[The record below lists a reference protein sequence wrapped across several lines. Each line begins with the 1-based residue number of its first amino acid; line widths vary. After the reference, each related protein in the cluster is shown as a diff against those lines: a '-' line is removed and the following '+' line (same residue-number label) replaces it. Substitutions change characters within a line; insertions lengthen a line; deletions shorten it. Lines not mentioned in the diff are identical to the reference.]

1 MHTARIRRIAVDR
14 AGRWAVTASV
24 DKTARVWDLRTGAL
38 LQVLRVPVAE
48 GDEGKLY
55 AVALSPDGE
64 LVALGG
70 YTSPDGLNTSIYL
83 FDRASGRLLQ
93 RLSGLPNV
101 VFHLA
106 FSADGRR
113 LAAALGEGGIRVYG
127 ATGQGAWAQV
137 AADGDYGAD
146 SYSVEFDAAG
156 RLLATS
162 LDGELR
168 LYGAGG
174 SGRLQPLVRRAA
186 PGGKQPF
193 SARFSP
199 DGRRIAVG
207 FADSTAVA
215 LLDGASL
222 EPLAPADTS
231 AFTNGNLGR
240 VAWSADGRRLLAA
253 GLYNQNGSIPLV
265 VWPAG
270 GGPPQQLPLGLGNTV
285 MDLRPLADGRLVYAG
300 ADPAWGVLDPQL
312 GRTQVFAGPPLLDH
326 RSPDESGRPS
336 PDGYKAF
343 RQAPD
348 GRWVEFRA
356 VSRSAQGPTARL
368 VRFDL
373 AQRRLLLPGAAAPG
387 GLAPRTTGLPIEGWQ
402 NTTSPTLAG
411 KPLQLEPNEASRSL
425 AISAIGSAFAL
436 GSEWAVRFFEAD
448 GTQRWRTSTPGIA
461 WLVNLSADGRFVLA
475 ALGNG
480 TIRWYRTRAEGSGPA
495 GSEALALF
503 VHPDLK
509 RWILWTPEGFYDAS
523 PGGAELFGYHLN
535 NGRDQAGS
543 FIRAS
548 QLQQK
553 FFRPDL
559 IARRLGG
566 TADDEAAIARAVA
579 EVGDVRTTLSTA
591 SLPPRLRLL
600 SQRTLP
606 DGDIEIT
613 YELNDQGG
621 GLGPVELRLD
631 GAVLEGRADP
641 PVAGINRR
649 RLRPPAGKSR
659 LQLLAYSRS
668 GVASSPVGLDLTGS
682 TGAEPATLH
691 LLAVGITNYRDGSLR
706 RGVRFASGDA
716 VAFREALTAAGRAS
730 TARVAEPVLLR
741 DEQASGERIRLE
753 LTAMAQ
759 RVKPADLFVL
769 YLAGHGVSTDQGE
782 YVFLPQDLLYRNS
795 ESLAAGG
802 LGGNELR
809 TLLARIPSTKT
820 VVVLDT
826 CSSGAFGL
834 SGRSLGE
841 KGAIDR
847 LSRLSGRVVL
857 AAAGDQRMALESP
870 DNQRGIFTGALIKA
884 LSGHADS
891 NGDGLVGVREVADY
905 VEQEVQRI
913 TRELFKYEQTPMS
926 DLRGQN
932 FPLSKSG
939 GRP

>member
-1 MHTARIRRIAVDR
+1 
-14 AGRWAVTASV
+14 
-24 DKTARVWDLRTGAL
+24 
-38 LQVLRVPVAE
+38 
-48 GDEGKLY
+48 
-55 AVALSPDGE
+55 
-64 LVALGG
+64 
-70 YTSPDGLNTSIYL
+70 
-83 FDRASGRLLQ
+83 
-93 RLSGLPNV
+93 
-101 VFHLA
+101 
-106 FSADGRR
+106 
-113 LAAALGEGGIRVYG
+113 
-127 ATGQGAWAQV
+127 
-137 AADGDYGAD
+137 
-146 SYSVEFDAAG
+146 
-156 RLLATS
+156 
-162 LDGELR
+162 
-168 LYGAGG
+168 
-174 SGRLQPLVRRAA
+174 
-186 PGGKQPF
+186 
-193 SARFSP
+193 
-199 DGRRIAVG
+199 
-207 FADSTAVA
+207 
-215 LLDGASL
+215 
-222 EPLAPADTS
+222 
-231 AFTNGNLGR
+231 
-240 VAWSADGRRLLAA
+240 
-253 GLYNQNGSIPLV
+253 
-265 VWPAG
+265 
-270 GGPPQQLPLGLGNTV
+270 
-285 MDLRPLADGRLVYAG
+285 
-300 ADPAWGVLDPQL
+300 
-312 GRTQVFAGPPLLDH
+312 
-326 RSPDESGRPS
+326 
-336 PDGYKAF
+336 
-343 RQAPD
+343 
-348 GRWVEFRA
+348 
-356 VSRSAQGPTARL
+356 
-368 VRFDL
+368 
-373 AQRRLLLPGAAAPG
+373 
-387 GLAPRTTGLPIEGWQ
+387 
-402 NTTSPTLAG
+402 
-411 KPLQLEPNEASRSL
+411 
-425 AISAIGSAFAL
+425 
-436 GSEWAVRFFEAD
+436 
-448 GTQRWRTSTPGIA
+448 
-461 WLVNLSADGRFVLA
+461 VNLSADGRFVVA
-475 ALGNG
+475 ALGDG
-480 TIRWYRTRAEGSGPA
+480 TIRWYRSDTGKL
-495 GSEALALF
+495 ALALS
-503 VHPDLK
+503 VHPDGQ
-509 RWILWTPEGFYDAS
+509 RWMQWTPEGFYDAS

-566 TADDEAAIARAVA
+566 TAADEAAIARAVA
-579 EVGDVRTTLSTA
+579 EVGDVRTSLSTA
-591 SLPPRLRLL
+591 SLPPSLRLL

-649 RLRPPAGKSR
+649 RLRPPAGRSR

-668 GVASSPVGLDLTGS
+668 GVASTPVGLDLTGTAS
-682 TGAEPATLH
+682 GEPATLH

-706 RGVRFASGDA
+706 RGVRFAANDA

-741 DEQASGERIRLE
+741 DEQASGERIRRE
-753 LTAMAQ
+753 LQAMAQ
-759 RVKPADLFVL
+759 RVRPADLFVL

-802 LGGNELR
+802 LGGDELR
-809 TLLARIPSTKT
+809 SLLARIPSTKT

-870 DNQRGIFTGALIKA
+870 DNQRGIFTGAVIKA
-884 LSGHADS
+884 LSGKADS

-913 TRELFKYEQTPMS
+913 TLDLFKYEQTPMS